1 MKICLHDAFAE
12 LISPDR
18 SLRAEQQ
25 WFSRFCAD
33 ASVKDR
39 RIPVLEQPFFHD
51 HILVVASRRSVQVR
65 LWEVDHAEALF
76 HPRDRI
82 ILIGRPDIQDD
93 VVRRDLRL
101 SREQHQGA
109 PHAGRLT
116 VLLHE
121 FIQEYHVLAVRLR
134 ITLIPVFICTDIHR
148 IAAEHRIF
156 PAKIIVI
163 QSLHKFSGCLCFCRF
178 RRIAAVDIQ
187 REHLDVVV

>member
-1 MKICLHDAFAE
+1 M
-12 LISPDR
+12 
-18 SLRAEQQ
+18 
-25 WFSRFCAD
+25 
-33 ASVKDR
+33 
-39 RIPVLEQPFFHD
+39 
-51 HILVVASRRSVQVR
+51 VAPRCSIQIR
-65 LWEVDHAEALF
+65 LGQIHHTKTF
-76 HPRDRI
+76 THPRDRI